1 MDGASEFTLHKPAG
15 SSSCAPHI
23 VKGTKPL
30 RKCGMP
36 LLARAQVA
44 TDAIEIPIKEL
55 VFLQRLALAAASTP
69 DPEALMQLIIKET
82 TEALETDVCSIY
94 LWDPG
99 GEALVLTATN
109 GLAQTAVGKARMKLG
124 EGVTGWV
131 AQHRQPLVVPTVRE
145 ERRFKWIPGVDEER
159 FVSMLSVPVLAGPRR
174 VGVLNV
180 QTIQPRA
187 FTQPDIDFL
196 SAIAAQVAGIIERS
210 ELQRRLEQQLRES
223 ELSHEIHARFTEL
236 ALAGAGARTILDAIG
251 SLAGGPVALY
261 DPQGSWL
268 MGEGTRFPR
277 RLELPHG
284 RDGDHAVRPAGA
296 SRPAARLLPVQAG
309 EDVLGWLAAAE
320 PAAAV
325 DASSRM
331 RALEHGVTVLA
342 LELSKERAAAEV
354 ERRLRGDFLEALLT
368 RGLDAAEADRL
379 ARQAERL
386 GVRVASRT
394 WVIVLEPD
402 DDASRQGLEGRALSD
417 RLHTALSD
425 LARRRYPGSLVVARA
440 TGVVLLVPS
449 ADQSE
454 GEELEALQRFAELL
468 LKTTVDVGRTISVS
482 AGIGNRTATI
492 AELPRAHDEAR
503 QAMRL
508 VRHGGK
514 RGTVASYRGLGA
526 FRLLLEVERPE
537 SLHRYVTETLGPLQR
552 YEEDRDT
559 PLLRTVE
566 QLILAHWNQREAAR
580 RLHVHIN
587 TLLYRMQRIEQLTGV
602 SLSDPETRVALAVA
616 VRARSLLE
624 G

>member
-1 MDGASEFTLHKPAG
+1 MTA
-15 SSSCAPHI
+15 
-23 VKGTKPL
+23 
-30 RKCGMP
+30 
-36 LLARAQVA
+36 LARASVA
-44 TDAIEIPIKEL
+44 AVDLEIPVKEL

-69 DPEALMQLIIKET
+69 QPDALMHLIIRET
-82 TEALETDVCSIY
+82 TGALETDVCSIY
-94 LWDPG
+94 LWDPAA
-99 GEALVLTATN
+99 EALVLTATN
-109 GLAQTAVGKARMKLG
+109 GLSQSAVGRARMRLG
-124 EGVTGWV
+124 EGLTGWV
-131 AQHRQPLVVPTVRE
+131 AQQRQPVVVPDVRAE
-145 ERRFKWIPGVDEER
+145 PRFKWIPGVDQER
-159 FVSMLSVPVLAGPRR
+159 FVSMVSVPVLAGPRI

-180 QTIQPRA
+180 QTVQPRA
-187 FTQPDIDFL
+187 FTEADIEFL

-223 ELSHEIHARFTEL
+223 ELSHEIHARFTQL
-236 ALAGAGARTILDAIG
+236 ALSGAGTPTILEAIE

-261 DPQGSWL
+261 EPQGSWL

-277 RLELPHG
+277 RLELPRAG
-284 RDGDHAVRPAGA
+284 DGAQAVLPAGTNRPAI
-296 SRPAARLLPVQAG
+296 RLLPVRAG
-309 EDVLGWLAAAE
+309 EDVLGWLATIELETAA
-320 PAAAV
+320 

-342 LELSKERAAAEV
+342 LELSKERAAAEL

-386 GVRVASRT
+386 GLRVTPRT

-402 DDASRQGLEGRALSD
+402 DDASRQALTGRALQD

-425 LARRRYPGSLVVARA
+425 LARRRYPGSLLVSRA

-449 ADQSE
+449 VDDAE
-454 GEELEALQRFAELL
+454 GEELEALHRFAEHL
-468 LKTTVDVGRTISVS
+468 LKTIVSVGRTVSVS

-514 RGTVASYRGLGA
+514 RGSVATYRGLGA

-537 SLHRYVTETLGPLQR
+537 LLHRYVNETLGPLQR
-552 YEEDRDT
+552 YEEDRET

-587 TLLYRMQRIEQLTGV
+587 TLLYRMQRIEQLTGF

-616 VRARSLLE
+616 VRARSLLQ